1 MTTKDEGV
9 SMVWKVARLADVLE
23 HGNRHFWAVVGVASV
38 ILLGILDYL
47 TGDEFAFSQFYLLP
61 IILVTWAADIRVG
74 FFLSLISSLTL
85 MSAEILGGQLYSD
98 PIMYVVNTF
107 VRVSFYFIYAYLIEN
122 LKISRKKVQWAARTD
137 FVTGVFNRRYF
148 QELLGMEID
157 RAQRYPHPIAV
168 VYMDMDN
175 FKTMNDLF
183 GHKVGDDVLRC
194 IADELKSQLR
204 KTDVIARLGG
214 DEFALLLPSAR
225 LAEAEI
231 VLSKVRHHLLETMRV
246 RNWPVTFSIGV
257 VVCVSPPLSAEQI
270 IDKAD
275 ETMYQVKNST
285 KNDVRFTVW
294 DGRRF
299 VED

>member
-1 MTTKDEGV
+1 MTTKEEGV
-9 SMVWKVARLADVLE
+9 SMVWKAARLADVLE
-23 HGNRHFWAVVGVASV
+23 HGNRHLWTVVGVVSV
-38 ILLGILDYL
+38 ILFGILDYL

-61 IILVTWAADIRVG
+61 IILVTWATDIRVG
-74 FFLSLISSLTL
+74 FFMSLGSSLILT
-85 MSAEILGGQLYSD
+85 SAEVVGGQIYSD
-98 PIMYVVNTF
+98 PIMYIVNIF
-107 VRVSFYFIYAYLIEN
+107 VRTLFYLIYAYLIEN

-157 RAQRYPHPIAV
+157 RARRYPHPLAV

-183 GHKVGDDVLRC
+183 GHKVGDEVLRC
-194 IADELKSQLR
+194 IAAALKSQLR

-225 LAEAEI
+225 LSEAEI
-231 VLSKVRHHLLETMRV
+231 VLSKVRNHLLETMRQ

-257 VVCVSPPLSAEQI
+257 VVCVSPPLSVDQL

-299 VED
+299 VEG